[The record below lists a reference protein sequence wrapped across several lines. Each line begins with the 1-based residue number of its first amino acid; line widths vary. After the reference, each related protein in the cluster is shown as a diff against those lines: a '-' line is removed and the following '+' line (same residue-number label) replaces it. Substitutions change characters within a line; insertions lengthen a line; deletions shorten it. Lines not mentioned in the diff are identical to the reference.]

1 MAQIRIE
8 KFIADLTGLSRNEV
22 KAKLKKKAIKV
33 NGIVLSKLIKI
44 DPESDYVEVDN
55 VVVKYEK
62 FQYYMFNK
70 PANFV
75 CANSDP
81 NEATIFDIVGLP
93 NKKFFS
99 FGRLDK
105 DTEGLLIL
113 SNDGEMCH
121 KLLSPKNH
129 IPKKYYVKV
138 DKKIN
143 SDVLLNNRPIKI
155 SDDFI
160 VSKYELEPI
169 DEKSCFLTIYEGKFH
184 QVKRMF
190 GAFGISVLYLKRVQF
205 GNLKLDNSLKLGEIR
220 KISELEVELLRN
232 EEKQA

>member
-75 CANSDP
+75 CANSW
-81 NEATIFDIVGLP
+81 
-93 NKKFFS
+93 S
-99 FGRLDK
+99 
-105 DTEGLLIL
+105 
-113 SNDGEMCH
+113 
-121 KLLSPKNH
+121 
-129 IPKKYYVKV
+129 
-138 DKKIN
+138 
-143 SDVLLNNRPIKI
+143 
-155 SDDFI
+155 
-160 VSKYELEPI
+160 
-169 DEKSCFLTIYEGKFH
+169 
-184 QVKRMF
+184 
-190 GAFGISVLYLKRVQF
+190 
-205 GNLKLDNSLKLGEIR
+205 
-220 KISELEVELLRN
+220 
-232 EEKQA
+232 

>member
-81 NEATIFDIVGLP
+81 NEA
-93 NKKFFS
+93 
-99 FGRLDK
+99 
-105 DTEGLLIL
+105 
-113 SNDGEMCH
+113 
-121 KLLSPKNH
+121 
-129 IPKKYYVKV
+129 YYF
-138 DKKIN
+138 
-143 SDVLLNNRPIKI
+143 RYCR
-155 SDDFI
+155 F
-160 VSKYELEPI
+160 
-169 DEKSCFLTIYEGKFH
+169 
-184 QVKRMF
+184 
-190 GAFGISVLYLKRVQF
+190 A
-205 GNLKLDNSLKLGEIR
+205 
-220 KISELEVELLRN
+220 
-232 EEKQA
+232 